1 MFKVV
6 FRVRDVKTGNIRT
19 SISQGY
25 VDRRIDA
32 LAYANSVKQEYA
44 KSDNSKVVDFHVIGI
59 GGIRK

>member
-6 FRVRDVKTGNIRT
+6 FRVKDIKTGSIRT

-25 VDRRIDA
+25 VDTRIAA
-32 LAYANSVKQEYA
+32 LSYANSVKQEYD
-44 KSDNSKVVDFHVIGI
+44 KSNNSKVVDFHVIGI

>member
-6 FRVRDVKTGNIRT
+6 FRVKDVKTGNIRT

-32 LAYANSVKQEYA
+32 LSYANSVKQEYS
-44 KSDNSKVVDFHVIGI
+44 KSRESEIIDFHVIGI
-59 GGIRK
+59 GGLRK